1 VDYEFLL
8 NVGLIVVPLLLGF
21 IFGQW
26 NEKRHYKSILRR
38 EAELRTL
45 MAFSSRH
52 IPKGIEVSD
61 PHLVIGSAV
70 ISVDYFKTFLA
81 SLRGIFGGTMS
92 SYETLLERSRR
103 EAILRMKQSARDL
116 GADVVFN
123 VRLETCPVFASGG
136 QNTTRSIEV
145 MAYGTAIK
153 APVFRG

>member
-1 VDYEFLL
+1 MDNEFLF
-8 NVGLIVVPLLLGF
+8 NVGLIVAPLLLGF
-21 IFGQW
+21 VFGQW
-26 NEKRHYKSILRR
+26 NEKRHFRSILRR
-38 EAELRTL
+38 EDELRPL

-52 IPKGIEVSD
+52 IPKDIEVGD

-81 SLRGIFGGTMS
+81 SLRGIFGGAMS

-103 EAILRMKQSARDL
+103 EAILRMKQNARDVN
-116 GADVVFN
+116 ADVIFN

-136 QNTTRSIEV
+136 QNITRSIEV

-153 APVFRG
+153 APAFRT

>member
-1 VDYEFLL
+1 MDYEFLF

-38 EAELRTL
+38 ETELRTL

-52 IPKGIEVSD
+52 IPKDIEVSA

-81 SLRGIFGGTMS
+81 SLRGVFGGTMS

-103 EAILRMKQSARDL
+103 EAILRMKQNARDVN
-116 GADVVFN
+116 ADVIFN

>member
-1 VDYEFLL
+1 MDYEFLF
-8 NVGLIVVPLLLGF
+8 NVGLVVVPLLLGF
-21 IFGQW
+21 TFGQW

-45 MAFSSRH
+45 MVFSSRH
-52 IPKGIEVSD
+52 IPKGVEVSD

-116 GADVVFN
+116 GGDVVFN